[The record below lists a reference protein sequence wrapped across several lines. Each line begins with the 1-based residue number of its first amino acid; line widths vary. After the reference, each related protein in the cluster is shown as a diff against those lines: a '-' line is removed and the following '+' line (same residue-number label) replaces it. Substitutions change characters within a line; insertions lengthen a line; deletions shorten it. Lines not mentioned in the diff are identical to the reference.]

1 MISVSAV
8 PPPYDQQVKRV
19 RDHEHDEE
27 SWHQQ
32 QPMPTR
38 HDSQQSN
45 DCAMAS
51 PSSGKKQRPSTYQPP
66 RHVDPKSLVAVTG
79 SLVGGGWQQS
89 TMSVKMRRELS
100 GGQLDQ
106 FFRGNTHDDDMDSDD
121 GPSVGVVKI
130 RSMSF

>member
-1 MISVSAV
+1 MIPVSTV
-8 PPPYDQQVKRV
+8 CSSYDQQVKRE

-27 SWHQQ
+27 STHQH
-32 QPMPTR
+32 QPTPTQ
-38 HDSQQSN
+38 HDSH

-66 RHVDPKSLVAVTG
+66 RQVDPKSLVAVTG
-79 SLVGGGWQQS
+79 SLVGGCLQQS
-89 TMSVKMRRELS
+89 TTSVKMRRELS

-106 FFRGNTHDDDMDSDD
+106 FFRDNSHDDMDSDD
-121 GPSVGVVKI
+121 GPSVGVAKI